1 MTYQRKT
8 DDEIK
13 ALARRVYRNEVF
25 VSWSIDSPTDLPMV
39 FMILSLLDRATVRRL
54 IDDDIQFFYE
64 DYDKAGPTSVNGYPV
79 FFSCH
84 FLNREDGKRLHA
96 RVKEIAELVG

>member
-8 DDEIK
+8 DDEVN
-13 ALARRVYRNEVF
+13 ALAKRVYRNEVF
-25 VSWSIDSPTDLPMV
+25 VSWAIDTPTDLPLV
-39 FMILSLLDRATVRRL
+39 FMILSLLDQSTLKRL
-54 IDDDIQFFYE
+54 IDDDIQYFYE
-64 DYDKAGPTSVNGYPV
+64 DYDRAGPTSVNGYPV

-96 RVKEIAELVG
+96 RVLEIAELVG